1 MACIHGYLASLIIQ
15 IIRIG
20 GLGKGYDSIMKTYNT
35 SQRQHLVDFMK
46 NNADRQY
53 TIEEIAEHIENVG
66 KSTVYRL
73 INRMVDEG
81 IVRRTIRGNSRQFL
95 YQYSAAEGCS
105 SHLHMKC
112 RECGKVLHMDD
123 GQSKILM
130 EILHESRNFDLDL
143 KETLLMGRCEK
154 CSLPEEDY

>member
-1 MACIHGYLASLIIQ
+1 
-15 IIRIG
+15 
-20 GLGKGYDSIMKTYNT
+20 MKTYNT
-35 SQRQHLVDFMK
+35 SQRQQLVDFMK
-46 NNADRQY
+46 KNADTQY
-53 TIEEIAEHIENVG
+53 TIEEIAECIHTVG

-81 IVRRTIRGNSRQFL
+81 IVRRTVRGNSRQFL

-123 GQSKILM
+123 GQSKRLM

-143 KETLLMGRCEK
+143 RETLLMGTCEK
-154 CSLPEEDY
+154 CSLPDKDF